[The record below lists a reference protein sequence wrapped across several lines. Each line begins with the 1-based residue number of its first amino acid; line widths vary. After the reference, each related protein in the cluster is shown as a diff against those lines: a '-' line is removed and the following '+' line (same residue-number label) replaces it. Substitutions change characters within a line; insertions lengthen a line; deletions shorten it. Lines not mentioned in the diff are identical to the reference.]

1 MSVSEHLPKLR
12 ILQVITARRFYGA
25 ERVLVHLCEGLRERG
40 HEVWV
45 ACKPNED
52 VERELRDIGIT
63 VFPMPIAGKVNPVAP
78 FRLAGLARRLKVDV
92 IHTHLSSASLWGS
105 VAGRMLG
112 VPVVAEV
119 HALNSRR
126 CFMLANRIVTC
137 SEGVR
142 RHLLRLR
149 VPAERMD
156 VLYNGLPSRLFEGLK
171 SRDEVRRELGLP
183 LDTPAI
189 GAVAHLAPKK
199 GQRHLLEAVLL
210 LRARFPNLVCLFVG
224 EGETFLELEEL
235 AEQMG
240 VQDAV
245 RFLGFRSDAVQLMVG
260 LDVVVLPSVAKEGL
274 GVALIEAGF
283 LGKAAVASDCSG
295 IDEVIVDGETGL
307 LVTPG
312 DSWALA
318 DSIASLL
325 LDPARAARLGA
336 AARERVSGLFTMG
349 AMARRA
355 EEIYYEL
362 LRRHHRLPRTT

>member
-1 MSVSEHLPKLR
+1 MNLPRLR

-25 ERVLVHLCEGLRERG
+25 ERVLLHLCEGLRDRG

-52 VERELRDIGIT
+52 IEHELRGLDIPT
-63 VFPMPIAGKVNPVAP
+63 FVMPIAGKVNPAAP

-105 VAGRMLG
+105 VAGRMAG

-126 CFMLANRIVTC
+126 CFMLAHRIVTC

-142 RHLLRLR
+142 RHLQGLR
-149 VPAERMD
+149 VPAQRME
-156 VLYNGLPSRLFEGLK
+156 VLYNGLPLRLFEGLQ
-171 SRDEVRRELGLP
+171 SGAEVRRELGLP
-183 LDTPAI
+183 GDAPVI

-199 GQRHLLEAVLL
+199 GQRYLLEAVLL
-210 LRARFPNLVCLFVG
+210 LRARFPGLVCLLVG
-224 EGETFLELEEL
+224 EGETLLELEEL
-235 AEQMG
+235 AEQLG
-240 VQDAV
+240 VQDSV
-245 RFLGFRSDAVQLMVG
+245 RFMGFRSDAVQIMAG

-283 LGKAAVASDCSG
+283 LGKPAVASDCAG
-295 IDEVIVDGETGL
+295 IDEVIVNGETGL
-307 LVTPG
+307 LVPPAN
-312 DSWALA
+312 SWALA
-318 DSIASLL
+318 DGIAAVLA
-325 LDPARAARLGA
+325 DPALGQRLGA
-336 AARERVSGLFTMG
+336 AARTRVSGLFTME
-349 AMARRA
+349 AMAARA

-362 LRRHHRLPRTT
+362 LRRRRRLPPPA

>member
-1 MSVSEHLPKLR
+1 MNLPKLK

-25 ERVLVHLCEGLRERG
+25 ERVLLHLCEGLRDRG

-52 VERELRDIGIT
+52 IERELRGLDIPT
-63 VFPMPIAGKVNPVAP
+63 LAMPIAGKINPAAP
-78 FRLAGLARRLKVDV
+78 FRLARLARRLKVDV

-126 CFMLANRIVTC
+126 CFMLAHRIVTC

-142 RHLLRLR
+142 QHLLGLR
-149 VPAERMD
+149 VPARRMD
-156 VLYNGLPSRLFEGLK
+156 VLYNGLPLRLFEGLK
-171 SRDEVRRELGLP
+171 SRAEVRRELGLAVDAP
-183 LDTPAI
+183 VI

-210 LRARFPNLVCLFVG
+210 LRERFPGLVCLLVG
-224 EGETFLELEEL
+224 EGETLLELEEL
-235 AEQMG
+235 AEQLG
-240 VQDAV
+240 VQDSV
-245 RFLGFRSDAVQLMVG
+245 RFMGFRSDAVQIMAG

-283 LGKAAVASDCSG
+283 LSKPAVASDCSG
-295 IDEVIVDGETGL
+295 IDEVIVNGQNGL
-307 LVTPG
+307 LVPPA

-318 DSIASLL
+318 EGIATVLS
-325 LDPARAARLGA
+325 DPALSQRLGA
-336 AARERVSGLFTMG
+336 AARTRVSGLFTME
-349 AMARRA
+349 AMAARA

-362 LRRHHRLPRTT
+362 LLKHRRLRP